1 MATLLL
7 VTDEAIIR
15 KSIQLGLEQRGHHVL
30 IAESVKE
37 AISQKRHRLR
47 CL

>member
-15 KSIQLGLEQRGHHVL
+15 KSIQMGLEKQGHTIL
-30 IAESVKE
+30 IAESLQAAKQVNT
-37 AISQKRHRLR
+37 AID
-47 CL
+47 CV